1 MYDDMAIDIIDK
13 ISDNST
19 FFSNHFYFHYTI
31 LERGENMQKMTLK
44 MLRVANGLNQKQAAE
59 LVGVSTDTWGHWER
73 CQTEPTISMAYHI
86 ANKFNMNLD
95 DIIFLPK
102 IAV

>member
-1 MYDDMAIDIIDK
+1 
-13 ISDNST
+13 
-19 FFSNHFYFHYTI
+19 
-31 LERGENMQKMTLK
+31 MQKMTLK

-73 CQTEPTISMAYHI
+73 YQTEPTISMAYHI